1 MSPSLLDLAP
11 IDASTIDGTAKG
23 VPPTAGT
30 LALGDVGAQGWN
42 VLAGDLPLPAA
53 TLRESALRRNGL
65 WMRTFLESTDV
76 SLCPH
81 GKTTMSPQLFDRQL
95 RDGAWGITAATL
107 AHLFVYRRFGVQRVL
122 YANQLLGRP
131 AIDFVF
137 AELHRDPDF
146 DFYCL
151 IDSPENLSELV
162 EAARRNGVGR
172 PLQLLLEVGAD
183 GGRTGVRRTADALAL
198 ARAVRAAAPAVTL
211 RGIEAFEG
219 LFDMVS
225 DESDRRV
232 EALLD
237 RFVEVARACDDERL
251 FADDAE
257 VLLTAGGSAY
267 FDVVTERLQSLALN
281 AAARIVLRCGCYLTH
296 DTGLYSRVAPRM
308 RARSARIAR
317 LPGEPEPALELW
329 AWIQSRPEPGRVIA
343 ALGKRDASHDAG
355 LPTARRTYRA
365 RRDAAP
371 RALPDGCTVVALND
385 HHAYVDVPE
394 ASDLG
399 VGDLISFETAHPCT
413 TFDKWPLLYVVDDAL
428 NVTSAIRTF
437 F

>member
-1 MSPSLLDLAP
+1 MTASRLDLAP
-11 IDASTIDGTAKG
+11 IDASTIDGTTKG
-23 VPPTAGT
+23 VPPSSGT
-30 LALGDVGAQGWN
+30 LALADVGAQGWN

-53 TLRESALRRNGL
+53 TLRETALRRNAL

-95 RDGAWGITAATL
+95 RDGAWGITAATP
-107 AHLFVYRRFGVQRVL
+107 AHLCVYRRFGVKRIL
-122 YANQLLGRP
+122 YANQLLGRS

-137 AELHRDPDF
+137 AELRRDPDF

-151 IDSPENLSELV
+151 VDSSENLSELV
-162 EAARRNGVGR
+162 SAARRNRVGR

-198 ARAVRAAAPAVTL
+198 ARTVRDAAPAVAL
-211 RGIEAFEG
+211 RGVEAFEG

-237 RFVEVARACDDERL
+237 RVVEVAQACDAEHL
-251 FADDAE
+251 FSDDAE

-267 FDVVTERLQSLALN
+267 FDVVTRRFECLDLRTPT
-281 AAARIVLRCGCYLTH
+281 RVVLRCGCYLTH

-317 LPGEPEPALELW
+317 LPGEPKPALELW
-329 AWIQSRPEPGRVIA
+329 AWVQSRPEPGRVIA
-343 ALGKRDASHDAG
+343 SLGKRDASHDAG
-355 LPTARRTYRA
+355 LPTARRTYRTG
-365 RRDAAP
+365 RETVP

-394 ASDLG
+394 AADLR
-399 VGDLISFETAHPCT
+399 VGDLMSFETAHPCT
-413 TFDKWPLLYVVDDAL
+413 TFDKWPLLYVVDDTL